1 MNHNEFVQALKA
13 GKVSGAY
20 LFEGVEENIKSV
32 TLAALRKA
40 VLADGLAELNESV
53 MENPSAG
60 EIIAACETLPFASDK
75 RLVVVRELNGTTGR
89 SEAEE
94 RLVSYIPKVPDSCVL
109 VIYVRGKADGRKK
122 LYSGVK
128 KKGGIVS
135 FEPLGDAELNGW
147 IVRVFQ
153 QNGKKCAPDVAS
165 LLSFTVG
172 NDTALLRA
180 EIEKLTALAGD
191 RDTITEND
199 VHAVATRS
207 IECTVFEMV
216 DAVVAGQRARA
227 LMLLRDMLTAG
238 QERLGILAMLL
249 RQYRLMQHVKIMQY
263 EKLSRQELVKNL
275 GIAPFAAERTM
286 RQAQGYTGAQVR
298 RGVGICLDTEYK
310 VKAGQYNEDVCAVRV
325 QHCAAAAGDHSI
337 LCAERPDRLSL
348 FLPEIRFA
356 VLGENVRDGLAF
368 LFYDISVCVDQRQ
381 PQLFR
386 QDLAHCGLAAAHKT
400 AKKNRHAV
408 PHFLAFCSSISSSM
422 SQMMDSICASL

>member
-40 VLADGLAELNESV
+40 VLADGLAELNESI

-60 EIIAACETLPFASDK
+60 EIIAACET
-75 RLVVVRELNGTTGR
+75 
-89 SEAEE
+89 
-94 RLVSYIPKVPDSCVL
+94 LVSYIPKVPDSCVL

-122 LYSGVK
+122 LYSAVK

-310 VKAGQYNEDVCAVRV
+310 VKAGQYNEDGA
-325 QHCAAAAGDHSI
+325 
-337 LCAERPDRLSL
+337 LET
-348 FLPEIRFA
+348 A
-356 VLGENVRDGLAF
+356 VLALLGL
-368 LFYDISVCVDQRQ
+368 R
-381 PQLFR
+381 
-386 QDLAHCGLAAAHKT
+386 G
-400 AKKNRHAV
+400 
-408 PHFLAFCSSISSSM
+408 
-422 SQMMDSICASL
+422 

>member
-1 MNHNEFVQALKA
+1 
-13 GKVSGAY
+13 
-20 LFEGVEENIKSV
+20 
-32 TLAALRKA
+32 
-40 VLADGLAELNESV
+40 

-122 LYSGVK
+122 LYSAVK

-180 EIEKLTALAGD
+180 EIEKLMALAGD
-191 RDTITEND
+191 RDTITEIISVVD
-199 VHAVATRS
+199 DTCGIGYE
-207 IECTVFEMV
+207 IELIRKDLIAMAAQAEARR
-216 DAVVAGQRARA
+216 DYLPSVVAGQRARA

-310 VKAGQYNEDVCAVRV
+310 VKAGQYNEDGA
-325 QHCAAAAGDHSI
+325 
-337 LCAERPDRLSL
+337 LET
-348 FLPEIRFA
+348 A
-356 VLGENVRDGLAF
+356 VLALLGL
-368 LFYDISVCVDQRQ
+368 R
-381 PQLFR
+381 
-386 QDLAHCGLAAAHKT
+386 G
-400 AKKNRHAV
+400 
-408 PHFLAFCSSISSSM
+408 
-422 SQMMDSICASL
+422 

>member
-1 MNHNEFVQALKA
+1 MNRNEFMQALKA

-40 VLADGLAELNESV
+40 VLADGLAELNESI

-122 LYSGVK
+122 LYSAVK

-180 EIEKLTALAGD
+180 ES
-191 RDTITEND
+191 
-199 VHAVATRS
+199 RS
-207 IECTVFEMV
+207 
-216 DAVVAGQRARA
+216 
-227 LMLLRDMLTAG
+227 
-238 QERLGILAMLL
+238 
-249 RQYRLMQHVKIMQY
+249 
-263 EKLSRQELVKNL
+263 
-275 GIAPFAAERTM
+275 
-286 RQAQGYTGAQVR
+286 
-298 RGVGICLDTEYK
+298 
-310 VKAGQYNEDVCAVRV
+310 
-325 QHCAAAAGDHSI
+325 
-337 LCAERPDRLSL
+337 
-348 FLPEIRFA
+348 
-356 VLGENVRDGLAF
+356 
-368 LFYDISVCVDQRQ
+368 
-381 PQLFR
+381 
-386 QDLAHCGLAAAHKT
+386 
-400 AKKNRHAV
+400 
-408 PHFLAFCSSISSSM
+408 
-422 SQMMDSICASL
+422 

>member
-32 TLAALRKA
+32 TLAVLRKA

-122 LYSGVK
+122 LYSAVK

-310 VKAGQYNEDVCAVRV
+310 VKAGQYNEDGA
-325 QHCAAAAGDHSI
+325 
-337 LCAERPDRLSL
+337 LET
-348 FLPEIRFA
+348 A
-356 VLGENVRDGLAF
+356 VLALLGL
-368 LFYDISVCVDQRQ
+368 R
-381 PQLFR
+381 
-386 QDLAHCGLAAAHKT
+386 G
-400 AKKNRHAV
+400 
-408 PHFLAFCSSISSSM
+408 
-422 SQMMDSICASL
+422 